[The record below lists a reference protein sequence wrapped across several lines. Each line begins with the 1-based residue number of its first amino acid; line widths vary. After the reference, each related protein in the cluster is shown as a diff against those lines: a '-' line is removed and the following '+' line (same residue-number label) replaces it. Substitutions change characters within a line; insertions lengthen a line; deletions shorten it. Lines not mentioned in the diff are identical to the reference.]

1 MTLRLGEVSIE
12 NLNKY
17 PEAVVESLRSA
28 LRDGALVVPD
38 PKRRNFFEVYAED
51 QGFYIDLLENGNRV
65 ILLSAWSSVN

>member
-1 MTLRLGEVSIE
+1 MTLRLGEVNIE

-17 PEAVVESLRSA
+17 PEAVVESLRNA

-65 ILLSAWSSVN
+65 ILLSAWSSLN

>member
-1 MTLRLGEVSIE
+1 MTLRLGEVNIE

-17 PEAVVESLRSA
+17 PETVVESLRNA

-38 PKRRNFFEVYAED
+38 PKRRNFFEVYAQD

>member
-1 MTLRLGEVSIE
+1 MTLRLGEVNIE

-17 PEAVVESLRSA
+17 PEAVVDRLRDA
-28 LRDGALVVPD
+28 LRDGALVIPD

-65 ILLSAWSSVN
+65 ILLSAWSSLN